1 MYLKPIDSIL
11 PRLINIKITKPNKFR
26 LSDNNENNSLPNIP
40 PISSIPIEPGDSDSV
55 IVAKIHQHSVIAK
68 GYLDIQLMREQ
79 RQTQIEQESL
89 PFDDFLSIPLT
100 PILPN
105 DSESTIVSKINM
117 QTHVYKAQLEIQLM
131 KEKYLFELKTMR
143 ETNILILI
151 STCLFSMSIII
162 FGVCLRDG
170 LIGKISET
178 GKFIDSIVFN
188 KLTYTCLFGTYF
200 IGVVYVFFGDEI
212 GKGINKVIS
221 GVRGVL
227 GVFKRKK

>member
-1 MYLKPIDSIL
+1 M
-11 PRLINIKITKPNKFR
+11 RLLTLLLLVTSFNLFESYANTSKINHNNNKTSKLSSR
-26 LSDNNENNSLPNIP
+26 LHAE
-40 PISSIPIEPGDSDSV
+40 
-55 IVAKIHQHSVIAK
+55 
-68 GYLDIQLMREQ
+68 
-79 RQTQIEQESL
+79 ESF

-105 DSESTIVSKINM
+105 DSESTIVSKINI

-131 KEKYLFELKTMR
+131 KEKYFFELKTMR

-151 STCLFSMSIII
+151 NACLFSMSILI

-188 KLTYTCLFGTYF
+188 KLTYTYF
-200 IGVVYVFFGDEI
+200 LVHILLV
-212 GKGINKVIS
+212 
-221 GVRGVL
+221 
-227 GVFKRKK
+227 